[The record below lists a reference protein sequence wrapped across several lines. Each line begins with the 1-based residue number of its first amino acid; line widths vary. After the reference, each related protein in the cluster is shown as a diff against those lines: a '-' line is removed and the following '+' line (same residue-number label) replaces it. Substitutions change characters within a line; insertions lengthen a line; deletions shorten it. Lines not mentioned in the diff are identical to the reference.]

1 MIPVTLRTLVSK
13 VASLAGAGI
22 KARNEW
28 KAWELV
34 TAWVVCSPGWES
46 SSTERVFFHHCLFL
60 PLSMAKTELWKL
72 LDKQRDPSV
81 MFGDENLLQK
91 AGNPYAHFTG
101 LIIQPPKYFAEERLK
116 LMFALGMCMG
126 EHI

>member
-1 MIPVTLRTLVSK
+1 
-13 VASLAGAGI
+13 
-22 KARNEW
+22 
-28 KAWELV
+28 
-34 TAWVVCSPGWES
+34 
-46 SSTERVFFHHCLFL
+46 
-60 PLSMAKTELWKL
+60 MAKTELWKL

-91 AGNPYAHFTG
+91 AGNPYARFTG